1 MSFCLNRFMR
11 RGFVKNKIRRVNVR
25 IIHRVKNSFY
35 LFLYF
40 EKVTLCYNDTNR
52 LFIKEI
58 MMNIQEM
65 NARKEKIRNFSI
77 IAHIDHGKSTLADRI
92 LELTETV
99 SKREM
104 QAQLLD
110 SMDLERERGIT
121 IKLNAIELEYT
132 AKDGETYIF
141 HLIDTPGHV
150 DFTYEVSRSLAACEG
165 AILVVDAAQGIE
177 AQTLANVYLAL
188 DNDLEI
194 LPVINKIDLPAA
206 DPERV
211 RTEVEDV
218 IGLDASE
225 AVLAS
230 AKAGIGIEEILEQVV
245 EKVPAPQGD
254 VEAPLKALIFD
265 SVYDAYRG
273 VILQIRVVDGSV
285 KIGDTI
291 QLMSNGKEFVVT
303 EVGIF
308 TPKAVAR
315 DFLMAGDVGYLAA
328 AIKTVADTRVGDTIT
343 LANNPAEEALAGYKK
358 MNPMVFCGLYPID
371 SNRYNDL
378 REALERLQLNDASLQ
393 FEPETSQ
400 ALGFGFRCGFLGLL
414 HMDVIQERLEREFNL
429 DLIMTAPSV
438 IYHVNTT
445 DGETMEVA
453 NPSEFP
459 DPTRIESIEE
469 PFVKAQIMVPNEFVG
484 AVMEL
489 AQRKRGEFV
498 TMDYLDA
505 NRVNVIYHI
514 PLSEIVFDF
523 FDKLKSSTR
532 GYASFD
538 YEISDYRPSRLV
550 KMDILLN
557 SEKVD
562 ALSFIVHKDFA
573 YERGKV
579 IVEKLKKLIPRQQF
593 EVPIQAT
600 IGQKIVA
607 RSDIKALRKNV
618 LAKCYGGDVSRKRKL
633 LEKQKAGKKRM
644 KSIGSVEVPQEAF
657 LSVLSMDEE

>member
-1 MSFCLNRFMR
+1 
-11 RGFVKNKIRRVNVR
+11 
-25 IIHRVKNSFY
+25 
-35 LFLYF
+35 
-40 EKVTLCYNDTNR
+40 
-52 LFIKEI
+52 
-58 MMNIQEM
+58 MMHIQEM

-285 KIGDTI
+285 KVGDTI

-343 LANNPAEEALAGYKK
+343 LANRPADEALAGYKK

-459 DPTRIESIEE
+459 DPTRIDSIEE